1 MSKKIA
7 IVGAGLSGLAAAWM
21 LHESGFEVA
30 VFESSDRI
38 GGMVKTIEISSN
50 GRPISFDPY
59 MGNPAFSHNMLA
71 LCELLDIP
79 VTEGVFGL
87 YYEHPEKSWNTEYPT
102 EFRLVH
108 QEECQRFSDLMRDF
122 YERNSTLEAGA
133 LSLADFLQ
141 INRFSEDFSTHIL
154 YPFLHPMMDILLEDF
169 DRFPVAALVELFGL
183 NISNLSRSTPLF
195 HFKNGMHDFLEA
207 LGMHLQEK
215 IRLNCRIERIARNE
229 SGVDIVDA
237 NGNVEHFDEVVLSG
251 VFLQNLELIADLTPA
266 ERNIFNSAE
275 YRKATLTIHCD
286 TEILPKSYFS
296 HKNLGCISDQ
306 DSIHGPIFEHG
317 QPRVPM
323 PNLFWNSVNGN
334 WPPPAIDPDKIFY
347 QRVFWEE
354 TLTKDSMELKGYIH
368 HIQGNKHTW
377 YCGFSTV
384 VGLAECCVASGFAVA
399 EQLGAKYPFA
409 GNPAAL
415 KVLENVNR
423 LMFGGFPS
431 LRMFS

>member
-38 GGMVKTIEISSN
+38 GGMVKTIEISAN
-50 GRPISFDPY
+50 GRPIRFDPY

-71 LCELLDIP
+71 LCERLEIP
-79 VTEGVFGL
+79 VTTGVFGL
-87 YYEHPEKSWNTEYPT
+87 YYEHPEKSWNTDAPT
-102 EFRLVH
+102 EFRLAH
-108 QEECQRFSDLMRDF
+108 QEECERFSDLMRDF
-122 YERNSTLEAGA
+122 YERNSTIEAGA
-133 LSLADFLQ
+133 LSLADFLR

-183 NISNLSRSTPLF
+183 NISNLTRSTPLF
-195 HFKNGMHDFLEA
+195 HFNNGMYDFLEA
-207 LGMHLQEK
+207 LGKPLQEK
-215 IRLNCRIERIARNE
+215 IRLNCRVARIVRAE
-229 SGVDIVDA
+229 SGVEIVDA
-237 NGNVEHFDEVVLSG
+237 KGNAEHFDEVVLSG

-266 ERNIFNSAE
+266 ERTMFNSAE
-275 YRKATLTIHCD
+275 YRKATLTIHGD
-286 TEILPKSYFS
+286 TGILPKNYFS
-296 HKNLGCISDQ
+296 HQNLGCISDQ

-317 QPRVPM
+317 QPRAPM

-334 WPPPAIDPDKIFY
+334 CSPPAIDPDKIFY

-354 TLTKDSMELKGYIH
+354 TLTKDSMELKGYIR

-384 VGLAECCVASGFAVA
+384 IGLAECCVASGFAVA
-399 EQLGAKYPFA
+399 EQLGAQYPFA
-409 GNPAAL
+409 GNQAASR
-415 KVLENVNR
+415 VLENVNR